1 MYHHVLGAPVL
12 DPTEHSHSLV
22 ISTIIFIVGI
32 TLILVNRVRHRWCP
46 VFSSRIESEEV
57 LASVV
62 LVVCTPW
69 KTGGS
74 VHSTRS
80 AKAFLVVRV
89 EFYLIAN

>member
-32 TLILVNRVRHRWCP
+32 NSILVNRVRHRCP
-46 VFSSRIESEEV
+46 VFSSRIVESEEV

-62 LVVCTPW
+62 LVVCTP
-69 KTGGS
+69 
-74 VHSTRS
+74 
-80 AKAFLVVRV
+80 
-89 EFYLIAN
+89 

>member
-32 TLILVNRVRHRWCP
+32 TLILVNRVRHRCP

-62 LVVCTPW
+62 LVVCTPPW